1 MQYKKIARMLLV
13 LAALIGKI
21 FIGVLLMYAG
31 TFFTF
36 HAFTET
42 SIDDLR
48 IGVLGLK
55 FLGISFL
62 VISVGMTLVAV
73 REAIEDLRYI

>member
-1 MQYKKIARMLLV
+1 MQYRKIARILLV
-13 LAALIGKI
+13 FAALMAKI

-36 HAFTET
+36 YAFTET

>member
-1 MQYKKIARMLLV
+1 MQYKKIAQMLLV

-36 HAFTET
+36 YAFTET

-55 FLGISFL
+55 FLGI
-62 VISVGMTLVAV
+62 
-73 REAIEDLRYI
+73 

>member
-1 MQYKKIARMLLV
+1 VKYRKIGRMLLV

-21 FIGVLLMYAG
+21 FISVLLMYAG

-62 VISVGMTLVAV
+62 IVSVGIALVAV
-73 REAIEDLRYI
+73 REAGEDLRYI

>member
-1 MQYKKIARMLLV
+1 MQYRKIGRMLLV

-21 FIGVLLMYAG
+21 FISVLLMYAG

-42 SIDDLR
+42 SLDDLR

-62 VISVGMTLVAV
+62 VISVGIALVAV
-73 REAIEDLRYI
+73 REAGEDLRYI

>member
-1 MQYKKIARMLLV
+1 MKYRKIGRMLLV

-36 HAFTET
+36 QAFTET

-55 FLGISFL
+55 FLGMSFL

-73 REAIEDLRYI
+73 Q